1 MNKLNKM
8 NIGPALLRQTHL
20 QGTLELMR
28 SRPSFS
34 KSSLA
39 RETGISLTT
48 MSKLF
53 SELIDRGLIE
63 LDHTLADRPGRPED
77 FYRIAAGTQTV
88 AAVVIDIDT
97 TRLALTDMTGTLLP
111 RSTDELPTAGP
122 PADFFAAIARR
133 LGQKIQASGKPC
145 AQIGV
150 CIPGLVDLHTRKSA
164 FCPNIHWL
172 ENTAPSN
179 LLTEQL
185 GIPALLMHEEQ
196 ALLRCVQEKAGP
208 SANHF
213 ILLDY
218 SAGVGLSAVLHG
230 EKLLGSQGFAGEIGH
245 ITVQPDG
252 PLCGCGN
259 RGCLETLAGDPAF
272 LRRIQEKTGC
282 SVTLNEAALL
292 LKEHDPAAEAAL
304 DETLAYQAIGL
315 AAAINLFNPQRIFLH
330 SGLTQY
336 VPDYLNRIR
345 KQAATRS
352 LAPAFN
358 ACEITTEQGEKINGC
373 IRLTLDRFFNME
385 D

>member
-1 MNKLNKM
+1 MNKSKKM
-8 NIGPALLRQTHL
+8 NIGPALVRQQHL
-20 QGTLELMR
+20 QGTLDLMR

-53 SELIDRGLIE
+53 SELTARELIE
-63 LDHTLADRPGRPED
+63 LDHTLSDRPGRPED

-88 AAVVIDIDT
+88 AAVVIDIHT
-97 TRLALTDMTGTLLP
+97 TRLALTDMTGTPLS
-111 RSTDELPTAGP
+111 RSDDELPTAGP
-122 PADFFAAIARR
+122 PVDFFAAIARR
-133 LGQKIQASGKPC
+133 LEQKIQATGKPC
-145 AQIGV
+145 AQIGI
-150 CIPGLVDLHTRKSA
+150 CIPGLVDLHTQQSI

-172 ENTAPSN
+172 ENTAPSD
-179 LLTEQL
+179 LLAEQL

-259 RGCLETLAGDPAF
+259 HGCLETVAGDPAF
-272 LRRIQEKTGC
+272 LRRIQEKTGR
-282 SVTLNEAALL
+282 SVTLSEAGLL
-292 LKEHDPAAEAAL
+292 LNEQDATTETAL
-304 DETLAYQAIGL
+304 EETLAYQAIGL

-330 SGLTQY
+330 SGLAQY

-345 KQAATRS
+345 KLAAARA

-358 ACEITTEQGEKINGC
+358 ACEITTEQGDKINGC
-373 IRLTLDRFFNME
+373 IRLTLDRFFNIGR
-385 D
+385 